1 MRTSFV
7 TLFGLAASVA
17 AVPAML
23 GARQT
28 TVCSSGTAQCCSVDV
43 LGVAD
48 LDCANPP
55 SVPTNGTEFQ
65 TICAAEGQIDM
76 CCILPILDQ
85 GIICSTPIG
94 G

>member
-7 TLFGLAASVA
+7 TLFGLAATVA
-17 AVPAML
+17 AIPARVME
-23 GARQT
+23 RQT
-28 TVCSSGTAQCCSVDV
+28 TLCSSGTAQCCSVDV

-55 SVPTNGTEFQ
+55 TLPANGTDFAN
-65 TICAAEGQIDM
+65 ICAAEGQIDM
-76 CCILPILDQ
+76 CCLIPILDQ
-85 GIICSTPIG
+85 GLLCQVPIG